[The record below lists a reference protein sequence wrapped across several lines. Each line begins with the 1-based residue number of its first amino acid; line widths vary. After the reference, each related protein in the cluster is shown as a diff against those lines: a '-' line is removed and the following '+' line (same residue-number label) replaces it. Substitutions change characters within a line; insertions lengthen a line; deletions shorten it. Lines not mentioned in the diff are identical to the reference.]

1 MADRTKVEIG
11 LGVGQV
17 VSARLTDDELRR
29 LREAVERGEGWFDLE
44 SEDATLVINLAT
56 VVFIKVA
63 GAPHTIGF
71 TGE

>member
-1 MADRTKVEIG
+1 MADRKKVEIG

-17 VSARLTDDELRR
+17 VSTRLTDEELRR

-44 SEDATLVINLAT
+44 TEDSTLVINLAT

>member
-1 MADRTKVEIG
+1 MADRKKVEIG
-11 LGVGQV
+11 LGIGQV
-17 VSARLTDDELRR
+17 VNARLTGDELSR

-44 SEDATLVINLAT
+44 TEDATLVINLAT
-56 VVFIKVA
+56 VVFVKVA